1 MKSSS
6 DAGVTYS
13 VYIMGG
19 IKITLSNNCCGQ
31 LTWNKN
37 VVINVFIVNYFSSL
51 VIIKLEAKMIK
62 TITMFMIITILI
74 AGCDSTTEAD
84 TESAEWKT
92 FSNDQ
97 YGYSFEV
104 PAFCFEGPLP
114 GECKQSPP
122 EERAEEC
129 LCFVDGTNPDS
140 VTFQNIT
147 ITNEGFPMASIS
159 ITSPDTPAYSPAEGA
174 DLVSFI
180 QQEWSWMDLEELPDE
195 PNLDLDGLPAISMA
209 YVGSQGGASA
219 QEIFFIKENK
229 LFIISMATNP
239 NKTMAFY
246 EHFLESFAFSD

>member
-1 MKSSS
+1 
-6 DAGVTYS
+6 
-13 VYIMGG
+13 MGG

-37 VVINVFIVNYFSSL
+37 VVITVFIVNYFASL
-51 VIIKLEAKMIK
+51 VIIRLEAKMIK

-74 AGCDSTTEAD
+74 AGCVSATEAD

-92 FSNDQ
+92 FTNDQ

-122 EERAEEC
+122 EERAKEC
-129 LCFVDGTNPDS
+129 LCHVDGTNPDS
-140 VTFQNIT
+140 VMFQNIT

-195 PNLDLDGLPAISMA
+195 PNLDLDGLPAISIA

-219 QEIFFIKENK
+219 QQIFFIKENK

-239 NKTMAFY
+239 NKIMAYY
-246 EHFLESFAFSD
+246 EHFLESFEFSD

>member
-1 MKSSS
+1 
-6 DAGVTYS
+6 
-13 VYIMGG
+13 MGG

-31 LTWNKN
+31 LIWNKN
-37 VVINVFIVNYFSSL
+37 VVINVIIVN
-51 VIIKLEAKMIK
+51 
-62 TITMFMIITILI
+62 MFMIITILI
-74 AGCDSTTEAD
+74 AGCVSATEAD

-92 FSNDQ
+92 FTNDQ

-147 ITNEGFPMASIS
+147 ITNEGFPMASID

-180 QQEWSWMDLEELPDE
+180 QFRWPPCNQYGIRRIARWCIRPG
-195 PNLDLDGLPAISMA
+195 NIFH
-209 YVGSQGGASA
+209 QG
-219 QEIFFIKENK
+219 E
-229 LFIISMATNP
+229 
-239 NKTMAFY
+239 
-246 EHFLESFAFSD
+246 